1 MSALVQKHGF
11 AADEYFVSMGGSI
24 LLLLEGVNTY
34 SEKDDVVRLGLR
46 ASERLRESVYASGG
60 EMVKVGCFVTVP

>member
-1 MSALVQKHGF
+1 MSGLVQKHGF
-11 AADEYFVSMGGSI
+11 AADEYFVSMGGPI

-46 ASERLRESVYASGG
+46 ASERLR
-60 EMVKVGCFVTVP
+60 